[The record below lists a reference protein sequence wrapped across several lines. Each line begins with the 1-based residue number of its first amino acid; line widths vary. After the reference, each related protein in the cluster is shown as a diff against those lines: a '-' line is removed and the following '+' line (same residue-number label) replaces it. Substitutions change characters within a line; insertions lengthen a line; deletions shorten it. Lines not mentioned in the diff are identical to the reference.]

1 MRFGRFLSKDI
12 VAGIALILF
21 SLWVIWEAREFAA
34 AAARFRGVSPALFPT
49 MLSVCI
55 ILLAC
60 VMILRGLRRGRN
72 WEFTFDIRKKN
83 SYLAIG
89 LVVVTALYGLTL
101 DFLGFLPATTLYTL
115 IFIVWMKGAKP
126 LQGADHLLCC
136 RGRHLFRL
144 PHADVRPFP
153 AGGDLLPAAGRV
165 NRKEP
170 ESWISSGML
179 FHRSFSPT

>member
-1 MRFGRFLSKDI
+1 MRFGRFLNKDI

-60 VMILRGLRRGRN
+60 VMILRGLRRGRY

-126 LQGADHLLCC
+126 LQALIISCVAVGVIYFVFHTLM
-136 RGRHLFRL
+136 F
-144 PHADVRPFP
+144 VPFP
-153 AGGDLLPAAGRV
+153 QGEIFSLLMG
-165 NRKEP
+165 E
-170 ESWISSGML
+170 
-179 FHRSFSPT
+179 